1 MLKREIMDASS
12 GVGFAKGAVGA
23 AEQGFVDNWG
33 GLAEAFGMQRDLG
46 RAHALIYIALEPL
59 DDVGIAGRLGIP
71 VDLARAHVEELIDWK
86 VVRKNEAEGAA
97 TTYATELDPWVWFLK
112 IVSERHHREF
122 SKVLNAMRR
131 TLADVHTL
139 DASNPAVREL
149 RNRADRFTKF
159 VEDLSNLIEL
169 FLRLGQKP
177 MAAVLRTVAKF
188 APRA

>member
-1 MLKREIMDASS
+1 MDASS
-12 GVGFAKGAVGA
+12 GVNAGSGA

-33 GLAEAFGMQRDLG
+33 GLAEAFGMKRDLG

-71 VDLARAHVEELIDWK
+71 LDVARAHVEELVDWK
-86 VVRKNEAEGAA
+86 VVRKNEAQHAGGAA

-112 IVSERHHREF
+112 IVAERHRREF
-122 SKVLNAMRR
+122 GPVLNAMRR
-131 TLADVHTL
+131 TLATVHTL

-149 RNRADRFTKF
+149 RHRADRFTKF
-159 VEDLSNLIEL
+159 VEDLSSLIEL

-188 APRA
+188 APRS